1 MLSWSHFSLPNCNY
15 FSGFQASGSEK
26 IKMFWL
32 VHVFCFI
39 SRPMDEWKM
48 RKASDKVA
56 ESLLKPQ
63 KNEVSESEVIQTNK
77 GYDVFI
83 SYCHQNKAH
92 ADKLLTTLR
101 FLTVLISYFTLL
113 IVLFLIYFIYNN
125 LCFVSD
131 FPILKDET
139 ELDLIGFIF
148 ANKKMLYFT
157 SFSNFIQIFFH
168 LSRSQWYFLYGKK
181 FS

>member
-101 FLTVLISYFTLL
+101 FLTVVICHFFF
-113 IVLFLIYFIYNN
+113 VLFFI
-125 LCFVSD
+125 
-131 FPILKDET
+131 
-139 ELDLIGFIF
+139 
-148 ANKKMLYFT
+148 
-157 SFSNFIQIFFH
+157 
-168 LSRSQWYFLYGKK
+168 
-181 FS
+181 

>member
-1 MLSWSHFSLPNCNY
+1 M
-15 FSGFQASGSEK
+15 
-26 IKMFWL
+26 
-32 VHVFCFI
+32 HVFCFM

-48 RKASDKVA
+48 RKASDNVA

-63 KNEVSESEVIQTNK
+63 KNEVSSAVIQANK

-101 FLTVLISYFTLL
+101 FLTVVISHFDFPLYFV
-113 IVLFLIYFIYNN
+113 VLFLSRN
-125 LCFVSD
+125 LCFLSD

-139 ELDLIGFIF
+139 ELDLIGFVILCKPK
-148 ANKKMLYFT
+148 NEC
-157 SFSNFIQIFFH
+157 SISPH
-168 LSRSQWYFLYGKK
+168 
-181 FS
+181 

>member
-1 MLSWSHFSLPNCNY
+1 
-15 FSGFQASGSEK
+15 
-26 IKMFWL
+26 
-32 VHVFCFI
+32 
-39 SRPMDEWKM
+39 M

-101 FLTVLISYFTLL
+101 FLTVLICHFFCCP
-113 IVLFLIYFIYNN
+113 LFLSSN
-125 LCFVSD
+125 LCFLSD
-131 FPILKDET
+131 FPILKDKT
-139 ELDLIGFIF
+139 ELDLIGFVI
-148 ANKKMLYFT
+148 ANQKINALFHLIWKFHP
-157 SFSNFIQIFFH
+157 NFFLH
-168 LSRSQWYFLYGKK
+168 LSRRQWYVFYGK
-181 FS
+181 SSHSSDMV

>member
-1 MLSWSHFSLPNCNY
+1 
-15 FSGFQASGSEK
+15 
-26 IKMFWL
+26 
-32 VHVFCFI
+32 
-39 SRPMDEWKM
+39 M

-101 FLTVLISYFTLL
+101 FLTVLICHFFCCPFFYLVICVSYQTFPSLR
-113 IVLFLIYFIYNN
+113 IINN
-125 LCFVSD
+125 YSSSPNGL
-131 FPILKDET
+131 
-139 ELDLIGFIF
+139 
-148 ANKKMLYFT
+148 
-157 SFSNFIQIFFH
+157 
-168 LSRSQWYFLYGKK
+168 
-181 FS
+181 